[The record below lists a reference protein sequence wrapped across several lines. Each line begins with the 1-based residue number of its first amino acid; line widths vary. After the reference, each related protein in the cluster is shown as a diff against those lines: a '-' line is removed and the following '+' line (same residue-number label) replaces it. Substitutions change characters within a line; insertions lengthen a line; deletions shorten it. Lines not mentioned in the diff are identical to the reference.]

1 MTGMLFIDP
10 ARHRTGQAS
19 HRGEALYMLVADGE
33 VQGDG
38 AERPAI
44 AWVERSA
51 IALADDAAWWVRL
64 GTLEGRERYAAIRI
78 GETQQADSVP
88 FRPARH
94 AGFLSLFQL
103 GRCAPAEQQFAARA
117 AHLASWLHRSRF
129 CGSCGHGTDY
139 VTGLNKMVCRNAACG
154 ASTYPRVEPAVIMLV
169 VCGDSCLLARQ
180 NTYPAGYF
188 APLAGFVEA
197 GETPEQAVGR
207 EVMEEVGL
215 VLDSVE
221 YLGAQPWPFP
231 GSLMLGFIATA
242 APGQQISLSDEIAET
257 VWAGREQIA
266 EVIRSKARQGP
277 LLLPPAGVIGRM
289 LIDQW
294 MARAS

>member
-1 MTGMLFIDP
+1 MTPMLFIDP
-10 ARHRTGQAS
+10 EPLRTCKFATS
-19 HRGEALYMLVADGE
+19 GEALYMLVADGE
-33 VQGDG
+33 VQGNG
-38 AERPAI
+38 AQRPAI
-44 AWVERSA
+44 AWLERSA
-51 IALADDAAWWVRL
+51 IALADDEAWWVAL

-78 GETQQADSVP
+78 GDTRQADSVP
-88 FRPARH
+88 FRPARQ

-103 GRCAPAEQQFAARA
+103 GSCAPAEQQFAARA
-117 AHLASWLHRSRF
+117 AHLAGWLHRSRF
-129 CGSCGHGTDY
+129 CGSCGHRSDY
-139 VTGLNKMVCRNAACG
+139 ATGLNKMVCGNAACG

-180 NTYPAGYF
+180 STYPAGYF
-188 APLAGFVEA
+188 APLAGFVDA

-215 VLDSVE
+215 VLERVD
-221 YLGAQPWPFP
+221 YQGAQPWPFP

-242 APGQQISLSDEIAET
+242 APGQQVRLSDEIADT

-294 MARAS
+294 LARAS